1 MTSKVKSYSISSLL
15 KQQNRSSDEFE
26 VMMNSLTL
34 EEVIA
39 LKLELSGRLLKSRYS
54 MFFRL
59 FKKYNY
65 M

>member
-39 LKLELSGRLLKSRYS
+39 LKLEL
-54 MFFRL
+54 
-59 FKKYNY
+59 
-65 M
+65 